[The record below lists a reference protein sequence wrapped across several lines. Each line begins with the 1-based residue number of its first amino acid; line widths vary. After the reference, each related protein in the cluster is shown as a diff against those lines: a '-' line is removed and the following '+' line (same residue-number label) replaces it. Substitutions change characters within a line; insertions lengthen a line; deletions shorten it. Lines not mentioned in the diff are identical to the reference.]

1 MPLVVIK
8 MMQGLS
14 VDQKGELA
22 AKLAAVVVD
31 VLGSGDAS
39 VSVAIENVP
48 EGRWEQDVFELE
60 IRLRKE
66 TLFKRPGYASVD

>member
-48 EGRWEQDVFELE
+48 EGRWKQDVFGPE
-60 IRLRKE
+60 IKLRKE
-66 TLFKRPGYASVD
+66 ILFKKPGYASFE